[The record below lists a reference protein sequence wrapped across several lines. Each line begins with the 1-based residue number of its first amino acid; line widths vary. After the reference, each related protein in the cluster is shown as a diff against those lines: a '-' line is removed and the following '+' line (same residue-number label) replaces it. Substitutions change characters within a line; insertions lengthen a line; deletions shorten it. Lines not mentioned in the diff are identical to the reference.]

1 MASQIH
7 ADVDPTRTPHRLGSA
22 NYLLYIVFGMVL
34 FGTIATAFQDANSQS
49 QLLLIILG
57 PTICCL
63 GAYVIRLES
72 RIAGLES
79 QMDRRQPMD
88 DA

>member
-1 MASQIH
+1 MASQMH
-7 ADVDPTRTPHRLGSA
+7 ADVNATRTPQRLGSA
-22 NYLLYIVFGMVL
+22 NYLLYIVFAMVL
-34 FGTIATAFQDANSQS
+34 FGAIATGFQDASSQT
-49 QLLLIILG
+49 QLWLIILG

-63 GAYVIRLES
+63 GVYVIRLES
-72 RIAGLES
+72 RIAALES

>member
-7 ADVDPTRTPHRLGSA
+7 ADVDATRTPQRLSSA
-22 NYLLYIVFGMVL
+22 NYLLYIVIGMVL
-34 FGTIATAFQDANSQS
+34 LGTIATGFQDASSQT
-49 QLLLIILG
+49 QPWLILLG

-79 QMDRRQPMD
+79 QMDRRQSMD